1 MEGKPGCRYIKRKR
15 KKNQL
20 AKIDSKH
27 ADVAT
32 NIQEIYS
39 SPEKP
44 LNGEEGTVLDV
55 KITSECILYLTHVNS
70 SALR

>member
-1 MEGKPGCRYIKRKR
+1 MEGKQGCRYIKRKE
-15 KKNQL
+15 NQL

-27 ADVAT
+27 ANVAT

-44 LNGEEGTVLDV
+44 LNGEEGTMLDV
-55 KITSECILYLTHVNS
+55 KITSKCILYLTDIDS
-70 SALR
+70 SAMR